1 MVKSLV
7 IISRFLRMSEFLAAY
22 IIMAISTSLPELFI
36 GINAAINLNSSLS
49 LGNVIG
55 ANLVN
60 LSLVAGI
67 GLIFV
72 GKFTVKSKE
81 IKRDSLH
88 MFFIALVPLF
98 LMIVGGGLS
107 RSDGAILV
115 FIFVVYNYLLIK
127 KQAAHT
133 KLLENHVKKY
143 QMIIAPVIF
152 VGCLLL
158 LFGSS
163 HFAILFALEVSGGLG
178 VPAILIGLVLLAL
191 GTTLPE
197 LSFTLSSFMS
207 HHGELSLGNLVGSV
221 ITNSTLV
228 LGITAMIF
236 PIVAG
241 FFTFLIASLFMV
253 FALFLF
259 VTFIGSGKLGYKEGM
274 SLVGL
279 YVLFIIIQIY
289 VNVL

>member
-1 MVKSLV
+1 
-7 IISRFLRMSEFLAAY
+7 MSEFLAAY

-36 GINAAINLNSSLS
+36 GINAAINLNPALS

-72 GKFTVKSKE
+72 GGYTIKSKE

-98 LMIVGGGLS
+98 LMIIGGQLS
-107 RSDGAILV
+107 RTDGLILV
-115 FIFVVYNYLLIK
+115 LIFVVYNYLLIK
-127 KQAAHT
+127 KQAVHT

-143 QMIIAPVIF
+143 QMIFAPIIF
-152 VGCLLL
+152 VACLLL
-158 LFGSS
+158 LFASS
-163 HFAILFALEVSGGLG
+163 HFSIIFALEVSGGLG
-178 VPAILIGLVLLAL
+178 VPAILVGLILLAL

-197 LSFTLSSFMS
+197 LSFTLSSLMN

-221 ITNSTLV
+221 VANSTLV
-228 LGITAMIF
+228 LGITAMII
-236 PIVAG
+236 PITAG
-241 FFTFLIASLFMV
+241 LFTFLIASLFMV

-259 VTFIGSGKLGYKEGM
+259 VTFVGSGKMGYKEGI
-274 SLVGL
+274 SLIGL
-279 YVLFIIIQIY
+279 YVMFVIIQIY
-289 VNVL
+289 VSVI